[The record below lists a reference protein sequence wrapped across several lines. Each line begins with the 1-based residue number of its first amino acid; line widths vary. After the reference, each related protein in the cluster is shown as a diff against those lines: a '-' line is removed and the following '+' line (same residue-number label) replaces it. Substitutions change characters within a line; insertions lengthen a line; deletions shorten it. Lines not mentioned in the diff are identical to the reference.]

1 MNIMA
6 TWFPG
11 RSAAEVGGG
20 VAVGFRH
27 HGRGWCGVGVG
38 GAGLVWFC
46 FLQRPRLIAVYEVR
60 VLGGGGGAKD
70 TVQETYSLHFL
81 FSLTV

>member
-38 GAGLVWFC
+38 WCGPGV
-46 FLQRPRLIAVYEVR
+46 
-60 VLGGGGGAKD
+60 VL
-70 TVQETYSLHFL
+70 L
-81 FSLTV
+81 FATSSFDRCI

>member
-6 TWFPG
+6 TWFLG

-27 HGRGWCGVGVG
+27 HGRGWCGTVAMMGMFNHFGHCLSKAVDS
-38 GAGLVWFC
+38 
-46 FLQRPRLIAVYEVR
+46 PELIKYEKSHK
-60 VLGGGGGAKD
+60 GEK
-70 TVQETYSLHFL
+70 
-81 FSLTV
+81 